1 MMDLDSLSQRARL
14 AFADAV
20 LARIGHT
27 PFGSVPKRELD
38 TAIFA
43 GLVEAGVID
52 PNRPHF
58 EIARTLGITPG
69 RVRGLVYAHRLA
81 HADGG
86 GDVAAILDH
95 VRVASVD
102 LAGDAVLVVADD
114 YARDALVTR
123 LKDFDV
129 FSDGSFNRERVK
141 VPARAFLDALDGAF
155 GRDGQLIRE
164 AVERLVAERGKQG
177 RLRFA
182 GDLGKKLV
190 ADAAGVTLKA
200 LLALAS

>member
-1 MMDLDSLSQRARL
+1 MMELEALSQRARL

-20 LARIGHT
+20 IARVGRT

-38 TAIFA
+38 TAIFD

-52 PNRPHF
+52 PNSPHF

-69 RVRGLVYAHRLA
+69 RVRGLVYAYRLA

-86 GDVAAILDH
+86 GDVAAILQH

-129 FSDGSFNRERVK
+129 FTDGSFNRERVK
-141 VPARAFLDALDGAF
+141 VPAKAFLSALDDAF

-164 AVERLVAERGKQG
+164 ALERLVAERGKDG

-200 LLALAS
+200 LLGMAG

>member
-1 MMDLDSLSQRARL
+1 MDLDSLSQRSRL
-14 AFADAV
+14 AIADAV
-20 LARIGHT
+20 IARIGHT

-38 TAIFA
+38 TALFA
-43 GLVEAGVID
+43 GLVDAGVID
-52 PNRPHF
+52 PNGSHF

-69 RVRGLVYAHRLA
+69 RVRGLVYAYRLA
-81 HADGG
+81 NADGG

-129 FSDGSFNRERVK
+129 FHDGSFNRERVK
-141 VPARAFLDALDGAF
+141 VPAKAFLDALDGAF
-155 GRDGQLIRE
+155 GRDGELIRE
-164 AVERLVAERGKQG
+164 ALERLIDERGKDG

-200 LLALAS
+200 LLGLAT

>member
-1 MMDLDSLSQRARL
+1 MMDVTGLSQRARL

-20 LARIGHT
+20 LARIAHT
-27 PFGSVPKRELD
+27 PFAAVPKRELD
-38 TAIFA
+38 TAMFD
-43 GLVEAGVID
+43 GLVDAGVID

-69 RVRGLVYAHRLA
+69 RVRGLVYAYRLA

-95 VRVASVD
+95 VRVASID

-114 YARDALVTR
+114 YARDALVAR

-129 FSDGSFNRERVK
+129 FTDGSFNRERVK
-141 VPARAFLDALDGAF
+141 VPAKAFLGALDEAF
-155 GRDGQLIRE
+155 GREGELIRQ
-164 AVERLVAERGKQG
+164 AVERLVAERGKGG

-182 GDLGKKLV
+182 GDVGTRLV
-190 ADAAGVTLKA
+190 ADAAGLTMRA
-200 LLALAS
+200 LISLAT